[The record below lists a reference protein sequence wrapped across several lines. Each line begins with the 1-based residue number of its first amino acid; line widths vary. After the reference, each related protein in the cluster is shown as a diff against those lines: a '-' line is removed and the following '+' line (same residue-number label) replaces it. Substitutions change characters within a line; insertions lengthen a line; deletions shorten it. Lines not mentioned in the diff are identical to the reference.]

1 MDLQTFPQDKM
12 PFKKGSPNAKI
23 SGLLLYIS
31 SSNGEHLKRSIYLT
45 FPKKK
50 TIAIFFLTLRIHG
63 VFRKAFTEALGALV
77 KPKYPRLLIF
87 DIQRLR

>member
-1 MDLQTFPQDKM
+1 M

-31 SSNGEHLKRSIYLT
+31 SSNGEHLERSIYLT

-50 TIAIFFLTLRIHG
+50 TIEIFLTLCIHG
-63 VFRKAFTEALGALV
+63 VFRKTFTEALEALV
-77 KPKYPRLLIF
+77 KPKYPGLI
-87 DIQRLR
+87 INNV